1 MRIALGLEY
10 DGSAFAGW
18 QAQAH
23 AQGVQSVVEAAVA
36 RVADHPVEVVA
47 AGRTDAGVHAAMQV
61 VHFDTTSVRSA
72 RGWVLGTTTHLP
84 PAVSVLWA
92 REVPEAFHARYSA
105 LARTYR
111 YLILNRTVRPALDHN
126 RVCWIHAPL
135 DHERMQAGAMHLVG
149 EHDFSSFRAAECQS
163 RTPMRRIYEIEV
175 TRHGEYLEIRV
186 MANAFLHHMVRNIA
200 GVLIAVG
207 TGERP
212 VDWPREV
219 LAARDRRQGGV
230 TAPPGGLYLA
240 GIRYAPA
247 LGLPSETGLP
257 AAVGARIDATSP
269 RQASGAREIE

>member
-200 GVLIAVG
+200 GVLMTVG
-207 TGERP
+207 CGDKP
-212 VDWPREV
+212 ISWVSEV
-219 LAARDRRQGGV
+219 LAARDRTRGGV
-230 TAPPGGLYLA
+230 TAPGAGLYLVGVDYPEEFDLPAVDA
-240 GIRYAPA
+240 GPLFLPESLDWDSAAPA
-247 LGLPSETGLP
+247 RAG
-257 AAVGARIDATSP
+257 
-269 RQASGAREIE
+269 